1 MGLLDDAIRD
11 HLDLKRRRGGDPTEI
26 ERAEH
31 EALGPVR
38 RDPFERVGGDLD
50 GVSVPD
56 EGPRAYDRE
65 EDSYDDERHEE
76 HVVEEERE
84 QEYEAPPGAGEPAA
98 PPSYPTE
105 AGAGD
110 ETMQYDVE
118 EALASEPAAA
128 KHAPE
133 WVEQSDEWVEQS
145 EEWVEPSHPVETPAA
160 DLSAP
165 ESGRESAYLESPDD
179 EAAPGAPPPEP
190 RSQHPAKPEDDVF
203 DEAPEFPQDAPDD
216 DRLWFEQRPPRN
228 LDFDS

>member
-11 HLDLKRRRGGDPTEI
+11 HLDLKRVRGGDPTEI

-38 RDPFERVGGDLD
+38 RDPFERVPGDSD

-65 EDSYDDERHEE
+65 EDSDDDARREAYA
-76 HVVEEERE
+76 VEEEWE
-84 QEYEAPPGAGEPAA
+84 EHEKPLGAGEPAA

-118 EALASEPAAA
+118 EAPSEPAAA
-128 KHAPE
+128 KRAP
-133 WVEQSDEWVEQS
+133 EWVEQS
-145 EEWVEPSHPVETPAA
+145 EEWVEQSGEWVEASHPVEPPAA
-160 DLSAP
+160 DLGAA
-165 ESGRESAYLESPDD
+165 ESGRESAYLEPPDD
-179 EAAPGAPPPEP
+179 EAAPGAPPHQP
-190 RSQHPAKPEDDVF
+190 RSQRPAKPKEDVLN
-203 DEAPEFPQDAPDD
+203 ETPEFPQDAPDH
-216 DRLWFEQRPPRN
+216 DRLWFEQRPPR
-228 LDFDS
+228 DFDFDG